1 VNGPSWKIGAAVALL
16 VAVAVSGVAHLPT
29 TVALASP
36 AWRRL
41 VRGPTLDGVLYPGAR
56 AVVAWPD
63 LPRDRPRT
71 IVIEGAPLAE
81 GAATLSVAIDGSAPT
96 LVAVTANR
104 PGIVSLPRAPRAGLR
119 LDLEVLRGTTP
130 LRLQAIRA
138 GGAVPPLAPLALL
151 ALIAAALVVAVARLE
166 GLTAVAGLALGACA
180 AGLAVL
186 ATTVMSGGVALGTAA
201 PGHAMAG
208 LLLAAG
214 TAAGLASR
222 SPSRGAFGRALL
234 VVAAFAGGALLRGFF
249 LPSAGS
255 WDMDYWRAW
264 TERAREAGTTGVYG
278 PPLEAGQL
286 VPQLRGDAPLWTV
299 ERDGR
304 SFTVDYPPLAMFV
317 WRSAARLVGPDAGDA
332 TGWAVALKLPAVL
345 GDLAAV
351 ALLAAW
357 GTRRREAVRR
367 AALFWI
373 LPASWL
379 SSAVLGYLDGAYAPL
394 VLAAALFAGSARAS
408 LSGAALSLAA
418 LVKPTALVALP
429 AAAVALREKKA
440 LVRGALAGLGVVAA
454 VLAPFVLTGT
464 LGTAAVHVS
473 RIVLQERLSGGYA
486 SLWWAVGALLS
497 GSGSGE
503 VPYVR
508 LADTALPVRGLG
520 VAAFLGAAVVLGR
533 ALARR
538 RGPSATAAAA
548 GALFA
553 SYGVL
558 AAGVHVNHPHP
569 MVLLFVAAGMGGRPW
584 RWATWT
590 LLTSYTVNIVLL
602 EGLGRLN
609 GPRYGALEAAGA
621 VAEAARLAP
630 GFDVTLLLAVANVV
644 ALAAI
649 LARARAGLD
658 AAEPR
663 PS

>member
-16 VAVAVSGVAHLPT
+16 VAVAVLGAALLPT

-41 VRGPTLDGVLYPGAR
+41 VRGPTLEGVLYPGAR

-63 LPRDRPRT
+63 LSRERPRE
-71 IVIEGAPLAE
+71 IVLEGAPLAE
-81 GAATLSVAIDGSAPT
+81 GAATLSVSIDGAAPT
-96 LVAVTANR
+96 LVAVTAQR
-104 PGIVSLPRAPRAGLR
+104 PGTVSLPGARRPGLR
-119 LDLEVLRGTTP
+119 LDVEVLRGTAP
-130 LRLQAIRA
+130 LRLLALRSR
-138 GGAVPPLAPLALL
+138 GAAPVLAPLFLL
-151 ALIAAALVVAVARLE
+151 AVITASLVVAVARLE
-166 GLTAVAGLALGACA
+166 GLTTVAGLALGTCG

-186 ATTVMSGGVALGTAA
+186 ATTVMTGGVSLGTAA
-201 PGHAMAG
+201 PGHVVAG

-214 TAAGLASR
+214 TVTGLVSR
-222 SPSRGAFGRALL
+222 PASRGAFARALL
-234 VVAAFAGGALLRGFF
+234 VLAAFAGGALARGFF

-264 TERAREAGTTGVYG
+264 TERARDAGTTGVYG

-304 SFTVDYPPLAMFV
+304 SFTVDYPPLAMFL
-317 WRSAARLVGPDAGDA
+317 WRSAARLVGPQAGDA
-332 TGWAVALKLPAVL
+332 QGWAVALKLPAVL
-345 GDLAAV
+345 GDVAAV
-351 ALLAAW
+351 ALLVAW
-357 GTRRREAVRR
+357 GHGRREAVRR
-367 AALFWI
+367 AAVYWI

-394 VLAAALFAGSARAS
+394 VLVAALAAGSARAS
-408 LSGAALSLAA
+408 LTGAALAVAA

-440 LVRGALAGLGVVAA
+440 LVRGTLAGLAVVAV
-454 VLAPFVLTGT
+454 VLAPFLRAGT

-503 VPYVR
+503 IPYVR
-508 LADTALPVRGLG
+508 LADTALPVRALGL
-520 VAAFLGAAVVLGR
+520 AAFLGAAFVLAR

-538 RGPSATAAAA
+538 RGPGATAAAA

-569 MVLLFVAAGMGGRPW
+569 MVLLFVAASMGGRPW

-590 LLTSYTVNIVLL
+590 LVTTYTLNIVLL

-609 GPRYGALEAAGA
+609 GPRYGFLEAAGA
-621 VAEAARLAP
+621 AAEAARLAL
-630 GFDVTLLLAVANVV
+630 GFDVTLLLAVLNVV

-649 LARARAGLD
+649 LARAGAGLD
-658 AAEPR
+658 ATDPR